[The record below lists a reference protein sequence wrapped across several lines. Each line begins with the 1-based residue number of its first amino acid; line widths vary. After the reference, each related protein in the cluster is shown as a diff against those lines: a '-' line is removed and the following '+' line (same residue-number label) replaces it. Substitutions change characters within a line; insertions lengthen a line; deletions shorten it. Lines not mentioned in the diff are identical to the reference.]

1 MGILTTFSPLTYRS
15 RLFNTELQFWE
26 NAALDEVEI
35 PAFFRM
41 DAELSARLRSMM
53 ILIRWENTLD
63 GFGQAGYFE
72 AATLPMPGRRLIVGI
87 RAQFRN

>member
-53 ILIRWENTLD
+53 ILIRWENALD
-63 GFGQAGYFE
+63 GFGQVGYFE
-72 AATLPMPGRRLIVGI
+72 ATTLPMPGRRLIVGI